1 MSENKAENRKNLL
14 RMLGWSWAF
23 LCVLL
28 VAMGAWLGLA
38 WAPSERYMGEVQ
50 RIMYV
55 HVPFVQV
62 ALLMVVA
69 NFVACLGY
77 LFSGRWVFDALAQAT
92 VEMALLFGSVGV
104 VLGAVWG
111 KPTWGVYWTWD
122 PRLTASAVLLI
133 VYYGY
138 WALRKFTEDAEQR
151 ARWSAVVGILAAA
164 NAPIVYFS
172 VTWWR
177 SMHQTFTGKLDIEN
191 TMRFVW
197 HYNSAAFLCT
207 ALFFVTVRTLL
218 ALQQRN
224 QEVAMPPPAALEPP
238 VNPPAHNPETP

>member
-1 MSENKAENRKNLL
+1 MPESKEGNKENLL
-14 RMLGWSWAF
+14 RMLGWTWAF
-23 LCVLL
+23 LCLLL
-28 VAMGAWLGLA
+28 VSIGGWLGLS
-38 WAPSERYMGEVQ
+38 WAPSEKYMGEVQ
-50 RIMYV
+50 RIMYM

-69 NFVACLGY
+69 NFVSCLGY
-77 LFSGRWVFDALAQAT
+77 LFSARWLFDALAQAT

-138 WALRKFTEDAEQR
+138 WALRKFTDDAERR
-151 ARWSAVVGILAAA
+151 ARWSAVVGILAAV

-172 VTWWR
+172 VNWWN
-177 SMHQTFTGKLDIEN
+177 SLHQQSTTRVDIDGA
-191 TMRFVW
+191 MRFVW
-197 HYNSAAFLCT
+197 HYNSLAFLCVA
-207 ALFFVTVRTLL
+207 ALFVTVRTRL
-218 ALQQRN
+218 ALQQ
-224 QEVAMPPPAALEPP
+224 QSLEVALPPPAPSPLSPMPP
-238 VNPPAHNPETP
+238 KEAP